1 MVSGLAKRIGRDTD
15 SALKFITRVASCA
28 RTVISIAVAVVI
40 NRNTDLFGIEEP
52 SVRAF
57 QTNLI
62 FPIPG
67 SATEISRTGIVE
79 VREDTLSFLKI
90 IPFIA
95 RSTISTLSI
104 NALAKIRRGDAN
116 FFVIEY
122 PSFRALEAN
131 LVVPIPKTT
140 ARVSRLSIIKV
151 REDALSLLD
160 VISLEAGST
169 ISIIRMSF
177 ALVRD
182 GNADFVGIEDPSV

>member
-1 MVSGLAKRIGRDTD
+1 MVSGLAERIGRDTD
-15 SALKFITRVASCA
+15 STLKFIARVASCA

-40 NRNTDLFGIEEP
+40 NRNTDLVGIEEP

-57 QTNLI
+57 QANLI
-62 FPIPG
+62 FPIP
-67 SATEISRTGIVE
+67 STATKISRTGIVE

-90 IPFIA
+90 IPFIT

-151 REDALSLLD
+151 REDTLSLLE
-160 VISLEAGST
+160 VITFEAGST

-182 GNADFVGIEDPSV
+182 RNADFVSIEDPSV